1 MEVLARNN
9 QNSSSSV
16 LINRRNLTR
25 TQVLKKPVFALVFG
39 MVLLGEPLTL
49 QWVLALLGV
58 AAGIVRVSR
67 RSTRSAKLGACV
79 ALRQPQPFS
88 RGFLVT
94 NGCWVSAVPHGIHGY
109 RRAVCIKANTSTSSS
124 ITRTTAM

>member
-1 MEVLARNN
+1 MAGCINTRPLCRDAVAMEVLARNN

-67 RSTRSAKLGACV
+67 R
-79 ALRQPQPFS
+79 
-88 RGFLVT
+88 
-94 NGCWVSAVPHGIHGY
+94 
-109 RRAVCIKANTSTSSS
+109 
-124 ITRTTAM
+124 

>member
-1 MEVLARNN
+1 MEVLARKN

-25 TQVLKKPVFALVFG
+25 TQVLKKSVFALVFG
-39 MVLLGEPLTL
+39 M
-49 QWVLALLGV
+49 ALLGV
-58 AAGIVRVSR
+58 AAGMVVVNR

-88 RGFLVT
+88 RGLLLT
-94 NGCWVSAVPHGIHGY
+94 KGRLASDVPHGIHGY
-109 RRAVCIKANTSTSSS
+109 RRALCIKANTSTSSS